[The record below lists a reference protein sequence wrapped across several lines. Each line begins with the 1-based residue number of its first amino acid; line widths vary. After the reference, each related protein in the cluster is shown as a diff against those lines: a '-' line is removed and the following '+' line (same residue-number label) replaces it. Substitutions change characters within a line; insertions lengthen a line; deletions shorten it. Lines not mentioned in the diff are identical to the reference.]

1 MPKPPST
8 KFYMLRVRIDLAEDQ
23 IQRALSF
30 VVRTC
35 ERYILVQHI
44 LPHGNPHVHYF
55 AYTNIS
61 QGNYS
66 NKIKEEFKVSKD
78 EYCVQKCDDDR
89 KIEYF
94 SYLFNTKHGNVATLV
109 KYEGFSPIDIA
120 TYRENA
126 KLVEK
131 EWLAKV
137 ALSKK
142 SQYDVVQL
150 VLGRIGDKN
159 PTVDY
164 LYDLTI
170 QTLKDNKMMARPYHV
185 RDIIASVSAYSDNR
199 QARES
204 MKALTLK
211 FFSN

>member
-1 MPKPPST
+1 MPRPPST
-8 KFYMLRVRIDLAEDQ
+8 KYHMLRVRIDLEPDQ

-66 NKIKEEFKVSKD
+66 NKIKEEFKVSGD

-89 KIEYF
+89 KLQYF
-94 SYLFNTKHGNVATLV
+94 SYLFNKKHGNIATLV
-109 KYEGFSPIDIA
+109 KYEGFSPLDIETFRA
-120 TYRENA
+120 NQD
-126 KLVEK
+126 LVEK
-131 EWLAKV
+131 EWIAKV
-137 ALSKK
+137 NASKK
-142 SQYDVVQL
+142 SQYDVAQL
-150 VLGRIGDKN
+150 VLAKIGDKN
-159 PTVDY
+159 PTTDF

-170 QTLKDNKMMARPYHV
+170 QTLKDCKMMARPYHV
-185 RDIIASVSAYSDNR
+185 RDIIATVSAYSDSR
-199 QARES
+199 QARDS
-204 MKALTLK
+204 MKAITLK
-211 FFSN
+211 FFSQ